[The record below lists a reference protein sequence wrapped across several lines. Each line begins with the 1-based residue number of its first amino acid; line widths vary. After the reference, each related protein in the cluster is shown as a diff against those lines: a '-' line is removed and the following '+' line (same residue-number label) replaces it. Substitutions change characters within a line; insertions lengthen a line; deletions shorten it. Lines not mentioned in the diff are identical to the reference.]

1 MVLAKSVGLSGQVK
15 AQIRIE
21 FLNATNNPKFQGGGD
36 ARLGRSTFG
45 TITTQAGFP
54 RTGQFLFRV
63 SW

>member
-1 MVLAKSVGLSGQVK
+1 VLAKTVGLRGELK
-15 AQIRIE
+15 AQVRIE
-21 FLNATNNPKFQGGGD
+21 VLNATNNPRFQGGGD

-54 RTGQFLFRV
+54 RTGQFLFRL